1 MRIKKVYVAMDGEE
15 FEDAKEC
22 LAHEKEFYNCI
33 EEALE
38 TFTFLDE
45 NMKPYDIQP
54 MNYFDDVERAYNEC
68 NYLRKNKPC
77 SEEVIN
83 FFWNYFGFDLPDDDS
98 EEPGLY
104 KYGDSEFPYGGWTLV
119 TTP

>member
-1 MRIKKVYVAMDGEE
+1 MKIKRVYVALDGEE
-15 FEDAKEC
+15 FEDSKEC

-33 EEALE
+33 KEALE

-45 NMKPYDIQP
+45 NMKPYDLQL

-68 NYLRKNKPC
+68 KYLRKNKLC

-83 FFWNYFGFDLPDDDS
+83 FFSNYFGFVLP
-98 EEPGLY
+98 EEDYRELGLY
-104 KYGDSEFPYGGWTLV
+104 KYSDADDDWTLV